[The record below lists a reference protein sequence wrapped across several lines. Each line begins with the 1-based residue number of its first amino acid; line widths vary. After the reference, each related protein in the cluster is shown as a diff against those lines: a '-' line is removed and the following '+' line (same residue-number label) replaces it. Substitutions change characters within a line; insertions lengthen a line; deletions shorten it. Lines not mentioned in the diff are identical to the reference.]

1 MLPSYYSEIHCS
13 AFELFFRFMQMVSM
27 TPSHHFS
34 KPLSNSCA
42 NAQLSTY
49 TLKRTGCFYFPTE
62 LRNVGTSSQKLG
74 NNTGCLLW
82 ADGLVPYKDLSIVLV

>member
-13 AFELFFRFMQMVSM
+13 PFELFFKFIQMVSM

-34 KPLSNSCA
+34 KPLSNSCGKCTIGHIHTQE
-42 NAQLSTY
+42 NRMFL
-49 TLKRTGCFYFPTE
+49 FPTE

-74 NNTGCLLW
+74 NNTGLK
-82 ADGLVPYKDLSIVLV
+82 A